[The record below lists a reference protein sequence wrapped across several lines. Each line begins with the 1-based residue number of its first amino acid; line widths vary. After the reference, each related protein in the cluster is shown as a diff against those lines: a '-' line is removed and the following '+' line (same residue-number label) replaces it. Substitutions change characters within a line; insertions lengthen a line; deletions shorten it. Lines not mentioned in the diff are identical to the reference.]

1 MRPGL
6 GNNGVVN
13 IASMLV
19 ETAARLPDKTALIPA
34 GDGAAWDY
42 ARLLSEASRIARGL
56 GALGVS
62 RGDRVAIAIH
72 NVPEFAAAYFGIL
85 MTGAVVVPL
94 NVMLTA
100 DEIAGILRDAE
111 PKVLIALPPLGAQ
124 AVEAAARVRVEHVFA
139 GGDLPGADYPGG
151 DVAVVEVEP
160 DDLAVLSYTSGTTG
174 EAKGAMLS
182 HGNLIANVE
191 QQMAIPEDT
200 VGEDDVLFMGLPL
213 FHIFGL
219 NVTLALLVKNGAT
232 GILVE
237 RFDPVPAFR
246 SIVEHKA
253 TVLFGAPTMYLAMVN
268 TPGVEQY
275 DLSAVRLAVS
285 GAAPLSPE
293 VLASF
298 AAVTGVKI
306 YEGYGLTETSPAL
319 MSNRMTSDPR
329 PGSVGL
335 PLDGVE
341 VRLLDEAGNEA
352 ALGDPGEVVVRGP
365 NVFGGYWHR
374 PDETAAVLHDGW
386 FHTGDIA
393 VQDEEGF
400 YYLVDRKRDLIIVS
414 GFNVFPSEVEA
425 VLLKDPRVSEAAVVG
440 VPHAYTGEG
449 VKAYVV
455 LEDGA
460 EATAEQIADVCK
472 GHLAR
477 FKCPETVEIVDEF
490 PHLVTGKVLKRALR
504 DRSGSVQ
511 HT

>member
-1 MRPGL
+1 M
-6 GNNGVVN
+6 N

-19 ETAARLPDKTALIPA
+19 DTAVRLPDKTALIPA
-34 GDGAAWDY
+34 GGGAAWDY
-42 ARLLSEASRIARGL
+42 ARLLSEASRTARGL
-56 GALGVS
+56 GALGIT

-85 MTGAVVVPL
+85 MAGAVVVPL
-94 NVMLTA
+94 NVMLTV
-100 DEIAGILRDAE
+100 DEIAGILRNAE
-111 PKVLIALPPLGAQ
+111 PKVLIGVPPFGAQ
-124 AVEAAARVRVEHVFA
+124 AAEAAARVPRVEHVFA
-139 GGDLPGADYPGG
+139 GGDLPMANDSGSDF
-151 DVAVVEVEP
+151 AVVEAEP
-160 DDLAVLSYTSGTTG
+160 DDLAVLAYTSGTTG

-182 HGNLIANVE
+182 HGNLMANVE

-237 RFDPVPAFR
+237 RFDPVAAFR

-268 TPGVEQY
+268 TPGAEQY

-285 GAAPLSPE
+285 GAAPLVPE

-298 AAVTGVKI
+298 GAVTGVKI

-319 MSNRMTSDPR
+319 MSTRMAPVPK

-335 PLDGVE
+335 PLNGVE
-341 VRLLDEAGNEA
+341 VRLLDEAGNEV

-374 PDETAAVLHDGW
+374 PDETAAVLRDGW

-400 YYLVDRKRDLIIVS
+400 FYLVDRKRDLIIVS

-425 VLLKDPRVSEAAVVG
+425 TLLEDPRVSEAAVIG

-460 EATAEQIADVCK
+460 EATAEEIADSCR

-477 FKCPETVEIVDEF
+477 FKCPETVEIVDEL

-504 DRSGSVQ
+504 DRSGCAP